1 MLGKDTST
9 ESSHDTKVI
18 VTYMALYKVVP
29 VGISSYEEHRRHSTL
44 KKTLEHAARQEEVIR
59 STQDAFKVIHCPA
72 QADSS
77 FVGDQILCNTDGFVP
92 KVGIR
97 QKEPKILL
105 GKPNYTDRMAS
116 LKRYGRID
124 CEVIRIN
131 WKSPG
136 GCKTFVRKEAYQRRP
151 KAALALNVGTL
162 GCSWIL

>member
-77 FVGDQILCNTDGFVP
+77 FVGDQILCNTDGFYNTIIGFETP
-92 KVGIR
+92 RLGRLTIPF
-97 QKEPKILL
+97 QKL
-105 GKPNYTDRMAS
+105 GFDRKNPRYCWVS
-116 LKRYGRID
+116 LTTRI
-124 CEVIRIN
+124 EWPV
-131 WKSPG
+131 
-136 GCKTFVRKEAYQRRP
+136 
-151 KAALALNVGTL
+151 
-162 GCSWIL
+162 